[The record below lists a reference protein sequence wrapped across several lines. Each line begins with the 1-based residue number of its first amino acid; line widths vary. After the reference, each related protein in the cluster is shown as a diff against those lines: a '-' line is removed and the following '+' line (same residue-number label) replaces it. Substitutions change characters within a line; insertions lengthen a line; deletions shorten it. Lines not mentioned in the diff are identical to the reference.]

1 MSDEK
6 ESASVRVTAE
16 LRRRIASG
24 ELGPG
29 DRVPSTR
36 QIVRE
41 WGVAMATA
49 SKAIGLLRDEGLV
62 ETVVGVGTV
71 VAGGRDGLA
80 LPSRRV
86 PRGSRALQGSATT
99 PDEVVRAAMA
109 IADAEGLAGTTVRRV
124 AQQLDVPTVEVA
136 RLVRGRDQLVA
147 LMADEA
153 FARHPLPEERDGDWR
168 SRLELLSRIHWSMY
182 RSHPW
187 LAHVVSFTRPLLV
200 PHAMAHTEWAMRTVS
215 DDLNPDAVVH
225 VAATVTSFVRGT
237 AVNLEREADA
247 HQDTGL
253 TSDEWMRHQ
262 GDVVVA
268 AVRDGSFP
276 ILASVWER
284 EDVAM
289 TLDSLFEF
297 GLQRM
302 LDGIAVLIQES
313 AAASDG

>member
-1 MSDEK
+1 MRDGEK

-71 VAGGRDGLA
+71 VSGGRGGLD
-80 LPSRRV
+80 LPGRRFS
-86 PRGSRALQGSATT
+86 RGSRAVAGGPVTT
-99 PDEVVRAAMA
+99 LDDVVRAAMA

-124 AQQLDVPTVEVA
+124 AQQLDVPTVEIA
-136 RLVRGRDQLVA
+136 RLVRGRDHLVA

-153 FARHPLPEERDGDWR
+153 FARHALPEECDGDWR
-168 SRLELLSRIHWSMY
+168 TRLELLSRIHWSMY

-215 DDLNPDAVVH
+215 DDLDPDVVVH

-247 HQDTGL
+247 RQDTGL
-253 TSDEWMRHQ
+253 TSDEWMRNQ

-276 ILASVWER
+276 ILASVWDR

-302 LDGIAVLIQES
+302 LDGIAALVQGR
-313 AAASDG
+313 AAAG